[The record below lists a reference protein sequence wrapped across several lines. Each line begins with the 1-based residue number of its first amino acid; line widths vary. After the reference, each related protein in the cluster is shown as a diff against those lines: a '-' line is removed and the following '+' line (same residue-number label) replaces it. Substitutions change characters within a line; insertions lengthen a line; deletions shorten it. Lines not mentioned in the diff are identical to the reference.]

1 MKQIRI
7 KIMPDGKI
15 EAETVGIK
23 GKQCLKY
30 LQTIEKMADAVT
42 EASAFTRDYYD
53 RDEDGLIISNTT
65 EANA

>member
-7 KIMPDGKI
+7 KIMPDGKM

-23 GKQCLKY
+23 GRQCLKY
-30 LQTIEKMADAVT
+30 LQVIEKMADAVT
-42 EASAFTRDYYD
+42 EDSAFTRDYYD
-53 RDEDGLIISNTT
+53 RDGDELIITDKT